1 MIIPGLTLLLYI
13 GRTTTFDAMYITA
26 AVALVTTTVQDN
38 KDFSMFLPWTQSA
51 GGTIKF
57 GKVSCGI
64 HCTSQ
69 KLLLWT
75 YIKCS
80 TMVQLRHSVNTL
92 QALAEAF
99 TECPT
104 AAITTKAIT
113 PTLTTNKKFGW
124 SLNRLKLICIN

>member
-1 MIIPGLTLLLYI
+1 
-13 GRTTTFDAMYITA
+13 MYITA
-26 AVALVTTTVQDN
+26 AVALVTTTVQD
-38 KDFSMFLPWTQSA
+38 KDFSMFLPWTQCA

-80 TMVQLRHSVNTL
+80 TMVQLRHSMNTL

-104 AAITTKAIT
+104 AAIATKPIT